1 MNELSLA
8 QKTAQFDEFFAI
20 THNFSVNITP
30 IDNSETIDFEK
41 FMESIPAPFKL
52 ATEMS
57 SIDQSALRSIQNL
70 GNSAAQLVSFLN
82 QQSQKI
88 DLLISYILSQQDDKQ
103 HRFSGLQFGGGGI
116 KFIAEKA
123 FDIGQLVELKIFLL
137 EHNCA
142 IYCYGEIIEVE
153 AETVN
158 EKTTHK
164 VTFHFIR
171 EEDRETL
178 VRASL
183 HEQSKQLQKLAKLR
197 NQKNESEG

>member
-1 MNELSLA
+1 MNTASLQTKLA
-8 QKTAQFDEFFAI
+8 QYDEFFAI
-20 THNFSVNITP
+20 SHSFSVNITA
-30 IDNSETIDFEK
+30 INDDVDFDQ
-41 FMESIPAPFKL
+41 FMARIPMPFKL

-88 DLLISYILSQQDDKQ
+88 DLLISYILSQQDNEQ
-103 HRFSGLQFGGGGI
+103 HRYEGLAFGGGGI
-116 KFIAEKA
+116 KFTTRNA
-123 FDIGQLVELKIFLL
+123 FNIGQLLELKVFLL

-142 IYCYGEIIEVE
+142 IYCYGEVLE
-153 AETVN
+153 AEVN
-158 EKTTHK
+158 DQQTIHK
-164 VTFHFIR
+164 IIFHFIR

-197 NQKNESEG
+197 NQDKEI